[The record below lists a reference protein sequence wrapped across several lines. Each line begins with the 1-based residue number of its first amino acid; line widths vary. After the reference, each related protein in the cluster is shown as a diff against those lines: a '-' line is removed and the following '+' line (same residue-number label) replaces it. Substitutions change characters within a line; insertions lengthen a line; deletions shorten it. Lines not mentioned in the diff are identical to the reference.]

1 MKLQKADLSLR
12 YYNGWREATA
22 DEASTLIAELERLQ
36 SISSEPKV
44 EEKCTLK
51 DICK

>member
-12 YYNGWREATA
+12 YYNGLREATA
-22 DEASTLIAELERLQ
+22 DEDSTLIAELERLQ